1 MRLDGVRHRLAP
13 EPNDNLWLIM
23 PQRGWPMPP
32 WMELLLNVIGYAG
45 FIGVAM
51 YHKRPNE
58 NLPD

>member
-1 MRLDGVRHRLAP
+1 
-13 EPNDNLWLIM
+13 M